1 MPLRTRPCDLRLLL
15 RTYSSLSTRY
25 WNVGSWKH
33 MCEMKGLAKSAPPV
47 SGRVPI
53 IDPPRANEVQAPDDG
68 LF

>member
-1 MPLRTRPCDLRLLL
+1 
-15 RTYSSLSTRY
+15 
-25 WNVGSWKH
+25 